1 MFGSNE
7 KGKKLITAA
16 GTRPWCFVT
25 HNGVSKPSGNVGE
38 PGDRGDIG
46 E

>member
-16 GTRPWCFVT
+16 GTMLWCFVT
-25 HNGVSKPSGNVGE
+25 HSGGTNPSGNVGE
-38 PGDRGDIG
+38 LGVNGDIG